1 MLRSFV
7 TGLGFVA
14 LLGGCSNAGTTTTS
28 PPPAPSVPATTTS
41 VADPS
46 PSTSQ
51 VATTTATTSTTP
63 TVVTTT
69 TVASTTTT
77 ATEQTDGL
85 VLRGDGLGSVSIGD
99 PMDDGMATLTD
110 LLGIPSGDRVVEA
123 PFGEEG
129 EMGGGTMACWTATG
143 TTCIDYL
150 RVVSWDAVG
159 LFAVF
164 SDWIESDP
172 AGEDW
177 EPAPAPRNLRGY
189 AYFGGPDHLVLA
201 TEGGVTIGS
210 TVDDLVE
217 AYGGNLRFSFDQC
230 AFNVA
235 GFEAVAPAGNGGH
248 DGHNS
253 GADWGLWGELSGVPD
268 EAETVVTSIGGG
280 TLLGHC

>member
-7 TGLGFVA
+7 TGLGLVA
-14 LLGGCSNAGTTTTS
+14 LLGGCSNVGTTTTS
-28 PPPAPSVPATTTS
+28 PPTPPSVPAPTTS
-41 VADPS
+41 TID

-51 VATTTATTSTTP
+51 AATSTTTTSTTTA

-69 TVASTTTT
+69 TGASTTGTP
-77 ATEQTDGL
+77 TEQTDGL
-85 VLRGDGLGSVSIGD
+85 VLRGDGLGSVSFGD

-110 LLGIPSGDRVVEA
+110 LLGTPSGDRVVEA
-123 PFGEEG
+123 PFGEDG

-189 AYFGGPDHLVLA
+189 AYFGGPGHLVLS
-201 TEGGVTIGS
+201 TEDGVTIGS

-235 GFEAVAPAGNGGH
+235 GFEVVAPASNGGR

-253 GADWGLWGELSGVPD
+253 GVNWGLWGELSGVPN
-268 EAETVVTSIGGG
+268 EAETGVTSIGGG